1 MRSEIPLQT
10 FASAKSRIGGENF
23 LMRRNPDFE
32 RIFKQFKRD
41 VEREGIIREIKKK
54 EFYEKPSQIRRRRKA
69 RKERRAPVR

>member
-1 MRSEIPLQT
+1 
-10 FASAKSRIGGENF
+10 
-23 LMRRNPDFE
+23 MRRNPDFE

-69 RKERRAPVR
+69 RKGRRAPVR